1 MSRWAMLFVF
11 TAATT
16 GAAFTTDAAF
26 SSDIAAAPHVQHEA
40 RGKLPTGLPR
50 AHYKYRT
57 TVTNG
62 APVPPPVERDPDAL
76 FTPSVPYIPIAPL
89 VLERP
94 LLPGSSTLPGYYG
107 SSHSYEYQGPYYG
120 GPGTVSTW
128 NRLPYAC
135 GVYGYC

>member
-16 GAAFTTDAAF
+16 GATFTTDAAVG
-26 SSDIAAAPHVQHEA
+26 SDIAAAPH
-40 RGKLPTGLPR
+40 
-50 AHYKYRT
+50 YKYRGT
-57 TVTNG
+57 GTDG

-76 FTPSVPYIPIAPL
+76 FTPSLPYIPIAPF
-89 VLERP
+89 VVERP
-94 LLPGSSTLPGYYG
+94 WLPGSSTLPGYYG